1 MTQWEYASMLS
12 DGPATRDTLNKMGD
26 DGWELVAFQ
35 QGLQTMQ
42 LLYVFKRPKVAQ
54 PVAAASTP
62 AIV

>member
-12 DGPATRDTLNKMGD
+12 EGPATRDTLNKMGD

-42 LLYVFKRPKVAQ
+42 LLYVFKRPKV
-54 PVAAASTP
+54 VAAASASGP

>member
-1 MTQWEYASMLS
+1 MLS
-12 DGPATRDTLNKMGD
+12 EGPATRDTLNKMGD

-42 LLYVFKRPKVAQ
+42 LLYVFKRPKV
-54 PVAAASTP
+54 VAAAASGGP